1 MRDQYLG
8 SAQKYVLSSSGAEEE
23 EEAGMELVPWEMR
36 IWKCDWLNQLKSGYA
51 KAYRRR
57 TRLVI
62 EASEAKAYDLTSIY
76 LPGRSSSPQ
85 LHEIE
90 CSETYNFFDL
100 GKVPK
105 EMQRWN

>member
-1 MRDQYLG
+1 
-8 SAQKYVLSSSGAEEE
+8 
-23 EEAGMELVPWEMR
+23 MELVPWEMR